1 VHGEVLRR
9 GSMLRQ
15 DRSHVL
21 PRDISVKGHSSI
33 VQAPQKHC
41 TGFGLTRRTY
51 LQPATHMAPDG
62 HCTGQSDAIRPDSE
76 AENANHKRCT
86 PPAWLNLNTLWKI
99 LQSRYTA
106 LSRNATVGAHR
117 RQGRN
122 RTPPLGVA
130 RAQRMPPPTCDR
142 SVAGSAS
149 QDAPHTHRVISEWR
163 SGNDSAA
170 HRPRARR
177 VTAFASRRRRCATAS
192 ACWTAHHQAHQAPSS
207 QRCARR
213 RSVERQ
219 RKPR

>member
-1 VHGEVLRR
+1 
-9 GSMLRQ
+9 MLRQ

-130 RAQRMPPPTCDR
+130 RAQRMPPPTGQEHDVLPR
-142 SVAGSAS
+142 SRAADAAVLLHLLVGRRTTRHTRHPRASGVRVVVVSNARGSHGSDTVVHAARHVHAATRHF
-149 QDAPHTHRVISEWR
+149 APH
-163 SGNDSAA
+163 
-170 HRPRARR
+170 
-177 VTAFASRRRRCATAS
+177 
-192 ACWTAHHQAHQAPSS
+192 
-207 QRCARR
+207 
-213 RSVERQ
+213 
-219 RKPR
+219 

>member
-1 VHGEVLRR
+1 MDDFDPQHPPPPRRTNRTHPSGTSNTTEAPSPTGCNAPDSDGVAQDRGAIVHGEVLRR

-142 SVAGSAS
+142 SVAGS
-149 QDAPHTHRVISEWR
+149 V
-163 SGNDSAA
+163 
-170 HRPRARR
+170 
-177 VTAFASRRRRCATAS
+177 
-192 ACWTAHHQAHQAPSS
+192 
-207 QRCARR
+207 
-213 RSVERQ
+213 
-219 RKPR
+219 